1 VKRVFV
7 TGGSGFIGSHSLP
20 DLMAHG
26 FEVHAVTHR
35 GAPLDGGG
43 VLWHHCDLL
52 DTAFM
57 AGLLTEVAPT
67 HLLHFAWYAEPG
79 KYQQSAENA
88 RWREAGGELLR
99 AFAAS
104 GGQRAVFA
112 GTCFEYD
119 LAYGECYETLTPCA
133 PATPYGASKLALAQM
148 VTGSPPSKISTAWGR
163 IFHLYGPHEH
173 PSRLVASVILKL
185 LRGERAR
192 CTHGYQVRDFM
203 HAKDV
208 ASAFVALLDS
218 DVEGIVNIGS
228 GQPASIR
235 TLVAAIA
242 ELIRVSDLID
252 FDAIVPPLNDPP
264 VLIPNVSRLRDEVGW
279 TPRLNLKDGIAH
291 TIDWWR
297 THTSAPIT
305 QA

>member
-1 VKRVFV
+1 
-7 TGGSGFIGSHSLP
+7 
-20 DLMAHG
+20 
-26 FEVHAVTHR
+26 
-35 GAPLDGGG
+35 
-43 VLWHHCDLL
+43 
-52 DTAFM
+52 
-57 AGLLTEVAPT
+57 
-67 HLLHFAWYAEPG
+67 
-79 KYQQSAENA
+79 
-88 RWREAGGELLR
+88 
-99 AFAAS
+99 
-104 GGQRAVFA
+104 
-112 GTCFEYD
+112 
-119 LAYGECYETLTPCA
+119 
-133 PATPYGASKLALAQM
+133 M

-173 PSRLVASVILKL
+173 PSRLVASVILAL

-192 CTHGYQVRDFM
+192 CTHGHQVRDFM

-228 GQPASIR
+228 GKPASIR
-235 TLVAAIA
+235 TLVSAIA

-252 FDAIVPPLNDPP
+252 FGAIVPPLNDPP
-264 VLIPNVSRLRDEVGW
+264 VLIPNVRRLRDEVGW

-297 THTSAPIT
+297 THISAQIT